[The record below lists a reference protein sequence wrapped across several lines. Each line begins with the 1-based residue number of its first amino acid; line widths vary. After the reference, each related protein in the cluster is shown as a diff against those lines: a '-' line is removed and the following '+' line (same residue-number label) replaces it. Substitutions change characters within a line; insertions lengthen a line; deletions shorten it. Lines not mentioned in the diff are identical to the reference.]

1 MTCQFKMVDCTNE
14 NCDEKVMRRDL
25 DHHVTREC
33 QWRSVPCP
41 YCLDS
46 AYICKFSQVIHVC
59 LFVCLFV
66 CFKLYLYHKYY
77 CFAIFVPGKH
87 FGIPCKDISQCY
99 LLVCKMDRR
108 KQFSTHALRLTG
120 SVDS

>member
-1 MTCQFKMVDCTNE
+1 M
-14 NCDEKVMRRDL
+14 EKCSLSLLSGFLHLEM
-25 DHHVTREC
+25 
-33 QWRSVPCP
+33 
-41 YCLDS
+41 
-46 AYICKFSQVIHVC
+46 FSGNPC

-66 CFKLYLYHKYY
+66 CLKIVPKYTIKYY